1 MVPAFC
7 KEAWLRKYCHIKK
20 DWTLNISKVF
30 GQCRLKK
37 LFFFSKNLLEAADMR
52 IVWKHGVP
60 FRPFSISLFVLATV
74 VIGGFSYVYWDD
86 SLIWWERRWPRTSH
100 PPLTS
105 AWGAPFSCPSP
116 YLASLM
122 EQSPWYSR
130 LSSSSPACTI
140 SIALLWQARQRE
152 PEVCLTPECAVAAA
166 SIIQAILIIDCRR
179 MDL

>member
-1 MVPAFC
+1 MQT
-7 KEAWLRKYCHIKK
+7 KK
-20 DWTLNISKVF
+20 N
-30 GQCRLKK
+30 C
-37 LFFFSKNLLEAADMR
+37 FFSKKLLEAADMR

-86 SLIWWERRWPRTSH
+86 SLIWWEGRCSKPRTPH

-122 EQSPWYSR
+122 EQSPWSSVFTIILLFTRMHYIYSAAMTGSTTWAWGLPHPGVRCSSRVNHPGNPHHR
-130 LSSSSPACTI
+130 LSENVSD
-140 SIALLWQARQRE
+140 
-152 PEVCLTPECAVAAA
+152 V
-166 SIIQAILIIDCRR
+166 
-179 MDL
+179 

>member
-1 MVPAFC
+1 
-7 KEAWLRKYCHIKK
+7 
-20 DWTLNISKVF
+20 
-30 GQCRLKK
+30 
-37 LFFFSKNLLEAADMR
+37 MR

-86 SLIWWERRWPRTSH
+86 SLIWWERRCSRPRTPH

-179 MDL
+179 MYLTCKAYLVYVTTNSSIKILNKNTL